1 MLSSQNS
8 ETIMVILTDNEKV
21 QSEFE
26 LVEVKLEC
34 EEPTEEQQPI
44 IIIKKPAMNL
54 VQKDVVM
61 INPNTKNLSKD
72 NLPKQLNQQESQ
84 GVVEAIV
91 VHKNQTVSTERMIE
105 LLCDSK
111 LC

>member
-1 MLSSQNS
+1 MLSSLNR

-44 IIIKKPAMNL
+44 IIIKKTVMNL
-54 VQKDVVM
+54 VKKDVIM
-61 INPNTKNLSKD
+61 SKD
-72 NLPKQLNQQESQ
+72 NLPKPLNQQETQ

-91 VHKNQTVSTERMIE
+91 VLKNQTVSTETMIE
-105 LLCDSK
+105 LLCDASK